1 MEFMSGGGHKFGGTG
16 RVQPNP
22 GALKQAVIQSFAHGA
37 EMMLH
42 FQFRTFPFGAEQL
55 NYAVVD
61 MDGVPRRRYYEMQ
74 ETARLLKQ
82 LEPLEKAEFAND
94 IAVLIDYNVH
104 WALRVKPV
112 NDPDFKYLDYAG
124 RMYRVLEENGYNADV
139 VGYDADLS
147 KYKMLVLPTAFVTTR
162 KFQQKLR
169 DYVEQ
174 GGVLLATFLTSA
186 KNEDNVGYTDSL
198 PAGLTDLFGTVV
210 EEVEP
215 IFKDNH
221 TTVALEL
228 EGNMTESTDGMWCD
242 LLSGSAKAIGSYT
255 EDYKEGAM
263 VIGENTYGKGLAV
276 YMGTDLEEE
285 ALGNLFAYLAGKAGI
300 AANQVKAAKKVEVV
314 RRVLGEEEYYYVFN
328 FTAKEA
334 EIKTEAP
341 MWDYLKNCRYESR
354 IMLERNGFAV
364 LKRI

>member
-1 MEFMSGGGHKFGGTG
+1 
-16 RVQPNP
+16 
-22 GALKQAVIQSFAHGA
+22 
-37 EMMLH
+37 
-42 FQFRTFPFGAEQL
+42 
-55 NYAVVD
+55 
-61 MDGVPRRRYYEMQ
+61 
-74 ETARLLKQ
+74 
-82 LEPLEKAEFAND
+82 
-94 IAVLIDYNVH
+94 
-104 WALRVKPV
+104 
-112 NDPDFKYLDYAG
+112 
-124 RMYRVLEENGYNADV
+124 
-139 VGYDADLS
+139 
-147 KYKMLVLPTAFVTTR
+147 
-162 KFQQKLR
+162 
-169 DYVEQ
+169 
-174 GGVLLATFLTSA
+174 
-186 KNEDNVGYTDSL
+186 
-198 PAGLTDLFGTVV
+198 
-210 EEVEP
+210 
-215 IFKDNH
+215 
-221 TTVALEL
+221 
-228 EGNMTESTDGMWCD
+228 MTESTDGMWCD